1 MPFADYG
8 SSEPMEVCR
17 GVYSML
23 RALSGN
29 EEPTVSFVIK
39 RIQVFV
45 SMGLW
50 MLHKQTLLSASQV
63 EALLHEMLDL
73 EGEEATVSEN
83 NFVGGCLIQSIT
95 PSSLNMQRFIAVL
108 LKQAGGN
115 LARIWEGEMPEFC

>member
-1 MPFADYG
+1 MD
-8 SSEPMEVCR
+8 VCR

-23 RALSGN
+23 RVLNGN
-29 EEPTVSFVIK
+29 EEPTVSFVTR

-63 EALLHEMLDL
+63 EALLHELLDL
-73 EGEEATVSEN
+73 EEEEATVSEN

-95 PSSLNMQRFIAVL
+95 PSSLNMQRFVAVL
-108 LKQAGGN
+108 LKQAEEN
-115 LARIWEGEMPEFC
+115 LVRIWEGEMPEFC